1 MSISRGK
8 ELRLSMRV
16 WDIPTR
22 LFHWAL
28 VVLVAACYVTEQAY
42 WMDLHFLC
50 GYAVLTLL
58 IFRIVW
64 GFLGS
69 QTARFGNFVKNPV
82 LAARHLARLF
92 RREPDDEI
100 GHNPA
105 GGWMVLLLL
114 ALLLVSAVSG
124 LFSNDDIAAEGPLA
138 KYVSKYTS
146 DIFSGVHD
154 IVWDFLLAAI
164 VLHILAILAYA
175 VFKGQNLVRPMITGK
190 KRLPATLR
198 PPRMANP
205 LLAVAVFLI
214 SIALVFALVSFS

>member
-8 ELRLSMRV
+8 EIRLSMRV
-16 WDIPTR
+16 WDLPTR

-28 VVLVAACYVTEQAY
+28 VVLVLACYVTEREY
-42 WMDLHFLC
+42 WMDLHLLC

-58 IFRIVW
+58 IFRIIW
-64 GFLGS
+64 GFIGS
-69 QTARFGNFVKNPV
+69 QTARFAYFVKSPA
-82 LAARHLARLF
+82 LALRHLVHFF
-92 RREPDDEI
+92 RREPDEEI

-114 ALLLVSAVSG
+114 ALLLVSAISG
-124 LFSNDDIAAEGPLA
+124 LFSNDDIASEGPLA
-138 KYVSKYTS
+138 KYVSKHTS
-146 DIFSGVHD
+146 DIFSAVHD
-154 IVWDFLLAAI
+154 IVWDVLLAAI
-164 VLHILAILAYA
+164 VLHILAIIAYA
-175 VFKGQNLVRPMITGK
+175 VFKGQNLLRPMITGK

-214 SIALVFALVSFS
+214 SVALVFALVRFS